1 VQPLQNSVHFLY
13 ISNENTEK
21 RAASAALLVMCL
33 PQQQGLQSWSQPQF
47 MGPQQ
52 LPPQPLAP

>member
-1 VQPLQNSVHFLY
+1 MCVNIMEKMLLF
-13 ISNENTEK
+13 ENNK
-21 RAASAALLVMCL
+21 KDPSGDGSSVMCL

-52 LPPQPLAP
+52 PPQPLAP